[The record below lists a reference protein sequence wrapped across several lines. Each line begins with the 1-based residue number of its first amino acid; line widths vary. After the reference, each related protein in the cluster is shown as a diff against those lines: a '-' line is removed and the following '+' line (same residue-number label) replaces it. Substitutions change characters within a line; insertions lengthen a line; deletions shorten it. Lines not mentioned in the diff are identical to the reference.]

1 MWRKI
6 LIFLLIIIGVFLI
19 CSPFMKEFLINYMS
33 THFKATELT
42 ASQLEENNSR
52 SATFDYEA
60 IKPPSVV
67 ETIKG
72 STGFDKEALIGQ
84 ITINSIQLK
93 LPILKG
99 MTNQNLLV
107 GATTMREDQVMGE
120 GNYLLAGHH
129 MKNPQLL
136 FSPLMNIKQ
145 GAIVELTDLKQTY
158 IYEVTEKKIISENEI
173 DVIQDTKDKELTLIT
188 CDKATETN
196 KRLMVKGKLMKVVAY
211 KNR

>member
-1 MWRKI
+1 MWRK
-6 LIFLLIIIGVFLI
+6 LFIFLLIIIGVFLI
-19 CSPFMKEFLINYMS
+19 CSPFIKEVVINYMS
-33 THFKATELT
+33 THFKPTELT
-42 ASQLEENNSR
+42 AGQLEENNSR
-52 SATFDYEA
+52 RATFDYEA
-60 IKPPSVV
+60 IKPPSVI

-84 ITINSIQLK
+84 ITIKSIQLK

-107 GATTMREDQVMGE
+107 GATTMRGDQMMGE

-129 MKNPQLL
+129 MKNPRLL

-145 GAIVELTDLKQTY
+145 GAIVELTDLKKIY
-158 IYEVTEKKIISENEI
+158 IYEIIEKKIISENEI
-173 DVIQDTKDKELTLIT
+173 DVLQEKKDKQLTLIT

-196 KRLMVKGKLMKVVAY
+196 KRLMVKGKLIKVESY
-211 KNR
+211 NS